1 MKLKIERKVMSIKN
15 NIETSIKFGGFYES
29 IHDNNVDH
37 MVEAYEYDFD
47 HVDYKKTFQ
56 SYIESYCGNFEDYIL
71 DQYKVNITFKDL
83 KLWSPEYY
91 NYSTDVI
98 DCKIKSKEAYELNE
112 VLKTNE
118 DFLNFLKDRTTS
130 YDGYM
135 SFYKYDEALNNKDNM
150 LIMYVLE
157 YIAIQ
162 YNEHNKFELPE
173 FEVFLNTEGQKIEDE
188 KMKLHERQL
197 EFESKQLKFA
207 L

>member
-1 MKLKIERKVMSIKN
+1 MSIKN
-15 NIETSIKFGGFYES
+15 NIETSIDFGGFYES
-29 IHDNNVDH
+29 IHDGNVDH

-56 SYIESYCGNFEDYIL
+56 SYIKSYCSNLEDYIL
-71 DQYKVNITFKDL
+71 DEYEVNINFKNL
-83 KLWSPEYY
+83 KLYSPQYY

-98 DCKIKSKEAYELNE
+98 DCKIKSKEAFQLNE
-112 VLKTNE
+112 VLKTDE

-135 SFYKYDEALNNKDNM
+135 SFYKFDEALNNKDNI
-150 LIMYVLE
+150 LIRYVLE
-157 YIAIQ
+157 YICNQ
-162 YNEHNKFELPE
+162 YNDYSNFELPE
-173 FEVFLNTEGQKIEDE
+173 FEVFLNAEGQKIEDE
-188 KMKLHERQL
+188 KMKLHERQV

>member
-1 MKLKIERKVMSIKN
+1 MSIKN
-15 NIETSIKFGGFYES
+15 NIETSIEFGGFYES
-29 IHDNNVDH
+29 IHDGNVDH

-56 SYIESYCGNFEDYIL
+56 SYIESYCSNLEDYIL
-71 DQYKVNITFKDL
+71 DEYEVNINFKDL
-83 KLWSPEYY
+83 KLYSPQYY

-98 DCKIKSKEAYELNE
+98 DCKIKSKEAFQLNE
-112 VLKTNE
+112 VLKTNQ

-135 SFYKYDEALNNKDNM
+135 SFYKYDEALNNKDNI
-150 LIMYVLE
+150 LIRYVLE
-157 YIAIQ
+157 YICNQ
-162 YNEHNKFELPE
+162 YNDYSKFELPE
-173 FEVFLNTEGQKIEDE
+173 FEVFLNAEGQKIEDE
-188 KMKLHERQL
+188 KIKLMERQL